1 MKTWGLAIFCSFGFA
16 AFAAE
21 EASAPPVPPQ
31 LHEAVNALDATQVQK
46 AIDVLRTNFLS
57 ADDLD
62 DDARQR
68 ALLEGLAIRL
78 APGVSI
84 VPAASESKPKDI
96 LPFLA
101 EIIDNRAGYIRP
113 GALDADSLGQTDVA
127 LKNFTDKQMPAT
139 ILDLRAVPG
148 GSEFDVAADFARRFT
163 PKGKIL
169 FTIQKPNAKQERILT
184 SDMDPAFKGIL
195 IVLTDSDTLGAAE
208 VLAATLRQNAG
219 AMIIGAETAG
229 AAVEFSDFPLG
240 SDQLLRVA
248 VSRVSVPEAGS
259 LFPDGVKPD
268 ISISLPA
275 DVQARLFELSREHG
289 VSEYIFDKER
299 PRMNEAALVANT
311 NPEIGATEESAD
323 EEAVP
328 PRDTV
333 LQRAMDIVTAITFY
347 KKAK

>member
-1 MKTWGLAIFCSFGFA
+1 MKTWAFAIFFSFGLA
-16 AFAAE
+16 AFATE
-21 EASAPPVPPQ
+21 KAPSRQ
-31 LHEAVNALDATQVQK
+31 LHEAVNTLDATEVQK
-46 AIDVLRTNFLS
+46 AIEILRANFLS
-57 ADDLD
+57 ADALD
-62 DDARQR
+62 DAAQQR
-68 ALLEGLAIRL
+68 ALLEGLASRL

-84 VPAASESKPKDI
+84 VPTASESKPKDI

-113 GALDADSLGQTDVA
+113 GALDADSLAQTDVA
-127 LKNFTDKQMPAT
+127 LKNFTDKEMPAT
-139 ILDLRAVPG
+139 ILDLRAVPA
-148 GSEFDVAADFARRFT
+148 GSQFDVAADFARRFI

-169 FTIQKPNAKQERILT
+169 FTIQKPIAKQERILT

-219 AMIIGAETAG
+219 AMVIGAETAG
-229 AAVEFSDFPLG
+229 AGAEYSDFPIG
-240 SDQLLRVA
+240 TDQILRVA
-248 VSRVSVPEAGS
+248 VSRVSVPEAGT

-268 ISISLPA
+268 IAISLSSE
-275 DVQARLFELSREHG
+275 VQSQLFELSRENG
-289 VSEYIFDKER
+289 VSAYIFDKER

-311 NPEIGATEESAD
+311 NPEITATEESN
-323 EEAVP
+323 EGTPP

-347 KKAK
+347 KNAK

>member
-1 MKTWGLAIFCSFGFA
+1 MKTWALAILFSFTLA
-16 AFAAE
+16 ALAAD
-21 EASAPPVPPQ
+21 EASAPAVPPQ
-31 LHEAVNALDATQVQK
+31 LHEAVNALDNAQVQS
-46 AIDVLRTNFLS
+46 AIEILRANFLS
-57 ADDLD
+57 ADALD
-62 DDARQR
+62 EDAQKR

-84 VPAASESKPKDI
+84 VPAASESKPKGL

-101 EIIDNRAGYIRP
+101 EIIDNQAGYIRP
-113 GALDADSLGQTDVA
+113 GALDADSLSQTDVA
-127 LKNFTDKQMPAT
+127 LKNFTDKKMPAT
-139 ILDLRAVPG
+139 ILDLRAVPA
-148 GSEFDVAADFARRFT
+148 GSEFEVAADFARRFT

-195 IVLTDSDTLGAAE
+195 IVLTDSDMLGAAE

-219 AMIIGAETAG
+219 AMIIGAETVG
-229 AAVEFSDFPLG
+229 AAVEYSDFPLG

-268 ISISLPA
+268 IAISLPS
-275 DVQARLFELSREHG
+275 DIQGRLFELSREHG
-289 VSEYIFDKER
+289 VSGYIFDKER

-311 NPEIGATEESAD
+311 NPEIGATEEKA
-323 EEAVP
+323 EEPAP

>member
-1 MKTWGLAIFCSFGFA
+1 MKTCFLALFFSFALAVLAG
-16 AFAAE
+16 E
-21 EASAPPVPPQ
+21 EAPAIPLR
-31 LHEAVNALDATQVQK
+31 LHEAINSLDATQVQK

-57 ADDLD
+57 TDALD
-62 DDARQR
+62 EDARQR

-84 VPAASESKPKDI
+84 VPATSESKPKDMV
-96 LPFLA
+96 PFLA

-113 GALDADSLGQTDVA
+113 GALDADSLAQTDVA
-127 LKNFTDKQMPAT
+127 LKNFTDKQVPAT
-139 ILDLRAVPG
+139 ILDLRAVSA

-184 SDMDPAFKGIL
+184 SDMDPVFKGIL
-195 IVLTDSDTLGAAE
+195 IVLTDSDTCGAAE

-219 AMIIGAETAG
+219 AMVIGAETAG

-240 SDQLLRVA
+240 SDQILRVA

-259 LFPDGVKPD
+259 LFPGGVKPD
-268 ISISLPA
+268 ISISLPS

-289 VSEYIFDKER
+289 VSEYIFDQER
-299 PRMNEAALVANT
+299 PRMNEAALVANK
-311 NPEIGATEESAD
+311 NPEISETEE
-323 EEAVP
+323 EAQEAP

-333 LQRAMDIVTAITFY
+333 LQRAMDIVTAISFY
-347 KKAK
+347 KKAN

>member
-1 MKTWGLAIFCSFGFA
+1 MKKWALAIFFSFALA
-16 AFAAE
+16 ALASE
-21 EASAPPVPPQ
+21 EAPAIPPQ
-31 LHEAVNALDATQVQK
+31 LHEAINTLDATQVQK
-46 AIDVLRTNFLS
+46 AIDVLRANFLS
-57 ADDLD
+57 TDALD
-62 DDARQR
+62 EDARQR

-84 VPAASESKPKDI
+84 VPVTSESKPKDI

-113 GALDADSLGQTDVA
+113 GALDDDSLAQTDVA
-127 LKNFTDKQMPAT
+127 LKNFTEKQVTAT
-139 ILDLRAVPG
+139 ILDLRAIPA

-219 AMIIGAETAG
+219 AMVIGAETAG

-240 SDQLLRVA
+240 SDQILRVA

-259 LFPDGVKPD
+259 LFPGGVKPD
-268 ISISLPA
+268 ISISLPS

-289 VSEYIFDKER
+289 VSEYIFDQER

-311 NPEIGATEESAD
+311 NPEIAATEESA
-323 EEAVP
+323 EEAAP

-333 LQRAMDIVTAITFY
+333 LQRAMDIVTAISFY

>member
-1 MKTWGLAIFCSFGFA
+1 MKTWAISIFFSFGLAA
-16 AFAAE
+16 L
-21 EASAPPVPPQ
+21 ASEKAPSPQ
-31 LHEAVNALDATQVQK
+31 LQEAVNTLDAAQVQK
-46 AIDVLRTNFLS
+46 AIEILRTNFLS
-57 ADDLD
+57 ADALD
-62 DDARQR
+62 DDAQQR
-68 ALLEGLAIRL
+68 ALLEGLATRL

-113 GALDADSLGQTDVA
+113 GALDADSLSQTDVA
-127 LKNFTDKQMPAT
+127 LKNFTDKEMPAT
-139 ILDLRAVPG
+139 ILDLRAVLG

-195 IVLTDSDTLGAAE
+195 IVLTDADTLGAAE
-208 VLAATLRQNAG
+208 VLAATLRENAG
-219 AMIIGAETAG
+219 AMVIGAETAG
-229 AAVEFSDFPLG
+229 AGVEFSDFPIG
-240 SDQLLRVA
+240 ADQILRVA
-248 VSRVSVPEAGS
+248 VSRVSVPQAGS

-268 ISISLPA
+268 IAISLTSE
-275 DVQARLFELSREHG
+275 VQSKLFELSRENG
-289 VSEYIFDKER
+289 VSAYIFDKER

-311 NPEIGATEESAD
+311 NPEITPTEESN
-323 EEAVP
+323 EETPP

-347 KKAK
+347 KNAK

>member
-1 MKTWGLAIFCSFGFA
+1 MKTWAISIFFSFGFA
-16 AFAAE
+16 AL
-21 EASAPPVPPQ
+21 ASEKAPSPQ
-31 LHEAVNALDATQVQK
+31 LQEAVNTLDAAQVQK
-46 AIDVLRTNFLS
+46 AIEILRTNFLS
-57 ADDLD
+57 ADALD
-62 DDARQR
+62 DDAQQR
-68 ALLEGLAIRL
+68 ALLEGLATRL

-113 GALDADSLGQTDVA
+113 GALDADSLSQTDVA
-127 LKNFTDKQMPAT
+127 LKNFTDKEMPAT
-139 ILDLRAVPG
+139 ILDLRAVLG

-195 IVLTDSDTLGAAE
+195 IVLTDADTLGAAE
-208 VLAATLRQNAG
+208 VLAATLRENAG
-219 AMIIGAETAG
+219 AMVIGAETAG
-229 AAVEFSDFPLG
+229 AGVEFSDFPIG
-240 SDQLLRVA
+240 TDQILRVA
-248 VSRVSVPEAGS
+248 VSRVSVPEAGP

-268 ISISLPA
+268 IAISLSSE
-275 DVQARLFELSREHG
+275 VQSKLFELSRENG
-289 VSEYIFDKER
+289 VSAYIFDKER

-311 NPEIGATEESAD
+311 NPEITPTEESN
-323 EEAVP
+323 EETPP

-347 KKAK
+347 KNAK